1 MLGVSSVGATTSGAE
16 SSTAGI
22 VEDDPLISPLL
33 QFTEEELPSSNG
45 VTLAPLQFGGCVCRT
60 SSLESDADEDDDV
73 DDDGSSSAATRL
85 ASSASRFDASRLLL
99 SGDSTASA
107 VVAVGGG
114 DVLVHL
120 LATLWSLSLCSVE
133 FCGSCC
139 CCVPLQLGSS
149 LARDSVVP
157 AGDGSSLLLVVAVEA
172 AGDSCETRPA
182 AAQPV
187 EYSAAV
193 DDGSTS
199 GTSSARAPVL
209 LEVESDDEDEVE
221 DAVTVV
227 ELTKV
232 IPSSDCWWWC
242 WWW

>member
-33 QFTEEELPSSNG
+33 QFTEEELPSSDG
-45 VTLAPLQFGGCVCRT
+45 VTLPPLQFGGCVCRT
-60 SSLESDADEDDDV
+60 SSLESDADEDDD

-114 DVLVHL
+114 DALVPL

-149 LARDSVVP
+149 LVRGSVVP
-157 AGDGSSLLLVVAVEA
+157 AAGDGSSLLVVAVEA

-193 DDGSTS
+193 DESTS

-209 LEVESDDEDEVE
+209 LEEESDDDDDEVE